1 MQRWQV
7 KIGPLTHLLMDGG
20 ILLVDKPDEFHQEYI
35 KELKIGKRLYVVEAK
50 SEHFKFFVDMD
61 YQGEEELDGYRI
73 IEFATRMTRIVG
85 TRCFIAKSPARPL
98 PSGKIK
104 TGVHF
109 HWPDKL
115 VTKQDAIKLK
125 NQIIIEWPDMV
136 DWVDSSVYAG
146 SGLRMVWSHKR
157 EKNADY
163 PPYTPWKTL
172 SIKGDLTDIPPEPS
186 LDTLKYFV
194 IRTDEVPQSKTSVDK
209 NWDGLEGFINRNIP
223 GQEQAT
229 VIRVFK
235 TRSDTTLCVQTN
247 SRFCENVG
255 KCHQRNHIWFA
266 IKRGTIY
273 QMCLDE
279 DCREFKGRA
288 FKLPP
293 SIVVDLQD
301 GDVAEID
308 ASGVS
313 FRDVFALPKT
323 SPVTD
328 RLVR

>member
-1 MQRWQV
+1 MQRWRV
-7 KIGPLTHLLMDGG
+7 HNGPLTHLLMDGG

-50 SEHFKFFVDMD
+50 TEHFKFFVDMD
-61 YQGEEELDGYRI
+61 YQGDQELDGYQI
-73 IEFATRMTRIVG
+73 IEFARRMTSIVG
-85 TRCFIAKSPARPL
+85 TRCFIAKAPAREL
-98 PSGKIK
+98 DSGKVK

-109 HWPDKL
+109 HWPDTV

-125 NQIIIEWPDMV
+125 NRIVIEWPDMS
-136 DWVDSSVYAG
+136 DWVDASVYAG

-157 EKNADY
+157 ERNVDY

-172 SIKGDLTDIPPEPS
+172 STKGDLTAIPPEPS
-186 LDTLKYFV
+186 TDTLKYFV
-194 IRTDEVPQSKTSVDK
+194 IRTDEIPQKKECLGSGDWS
-209 NWDGLEGFINRNIP
+209 GLESFINKNLP
-223 GQEQAT
+223 GQDNAE

-235 TRSDTTLCVQTN
+235 TRADTTLCVQTN
-247 SRFCENVG
+247 SRFCENIG

-293 SIVVDLQD
+293 SIVVSLQD

-308 ASGVS
+308 TSGVS

-323 SPVTD
+323 S
-328 RLVR
+328 